1 MGKKSKQDKKRTPVP
16 VEIERQVY
24 VEAGFRCSVPRCPN
38 NTPLETH
45 HIDYDPSNNDP
56 ANLLVLCSNCHGR
69 ATRREIDR
77 KACLMI
83 KQQLSLQGLGRED
96 LLEVRDNIIAE
107 IRNAV
112 PSQDEAKPLL
122 EKDRGTQRPNG
133 RIEAAASQV
142 MTFNEASIPL
152 PTEIL
157 RSIAYSLYTSGELHA
172 ALEIQRIVMKSGT
185 PIATDH
191 YNLGLLLYKTDRK
204 EAAEE
209 AYRKALDADPENA
222 DAWSDLGVVLYET
235 DRKEPA
241 EEAYH
246 KALGVAPENARV
258 WFNLGILLKHSG
270 RVEEAEQAYHKAI
283 DSDPKFAEAWS
294 NLGVLLSETDRKETA
309 EEAYRKAIEIDPQ
322 RATPWTNLGR
332 LLEATGRRE
341 EAAEAGRKAME
352 AGAHNAGEHN
362 SLAYLLWECGRFED
376 AELEVMEALKDD
388 PNHVYAHAT
397 LGLLRLEQN
406 DLDAGRQGYEKA
418 IGFVPDNKDLQQK
431 YHYEYGRALA
441 RNERPEEARKEL
453 EVARGVDATYV
464 PREQIEAELAKLLL
478 SPPVKTDGC

>member
-1 MGKKSKQDKKRTPVP
+1 MGKKKARIAIPA
-16 VEIERQVY
+16 EIERQVM
-24 VEAGFRCSVPRCPN
+24 VEASFRCSLERCAS
-38 NTPLETH
+38 TSSLQIH
-45 HIDYDPSNNDP
+45 HIDYDRDNHDP

-96 LLEVRDNIIAE
+96 LLEVRDDIIAE
-107 IRNAV
+107 IQKTV
-112 PSQDEAKPLL
+112 PSQDEAKPLAD
-122 EKDRGTQRPNG
+122 KDRGTQRPNG
-133 RIEAAASQV
+133 RIEAVASQV
-142 MTFNEASIPL
+142 VTFDKASIPL
-152 PTEIL
+152 PTKIL
-157 RSIAYSLYTSGELHA
+157 RSLAYSLYTSGELHA
-172 ALEIQRIVMKSGT
+172 ALEIQRIVMKSGKPT
-185 PIATDH
+185 ATDH

-235 DRKEPA
+235 DRKEAA
-241 EEAYH
+241 EEAYQ

-258 WFNLGILLKHSG
+258 WFNLGVLLKHSG
-270 RVEEAEQAYHKAI
+270 RVGEAEQAYHKAI

-322 RATPWTNLGR
+322 RAAPWTNLGR

-341 EAAEAGRKAME
+341 EAAEAARKAIE

-376 AELEVMEALKDD
+376 AELEVMEALNDD

-406 DLDAGRQGYEKA
+406 DLDEGRQGYEKA
-418 IGFVPDNKDLQQK
+418 IELAPDDLPLLQK

-441 RNERPEEARKEL
+441 RNGRANEARTEL
-453 EVARGVDATYV
+453 EAALTVDANHV
-464 PREQIEAELAKLLL
+464 PREQIESELTKL
-478 SPPVKTDGC
+478 G